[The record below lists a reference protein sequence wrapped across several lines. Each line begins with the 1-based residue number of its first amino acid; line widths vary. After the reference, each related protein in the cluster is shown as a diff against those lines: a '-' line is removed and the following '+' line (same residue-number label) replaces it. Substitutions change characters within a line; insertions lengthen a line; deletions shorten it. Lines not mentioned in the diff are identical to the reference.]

1 MATTFKKPNKKTT
14 IALVVAIV
22 ILLIIAVTGTVAF
35 LKDRGSTEAADL
47 EKTQQDLSQTEEA
60 GNPEQNGNSEQEEN
74 QEQGESP
81 EQTEIVNPE
90 NGEQTQGNQETTTV
104 TGANNQNNRNTTQT
118 DNIQETTI
126 ERVENVEIP
135 ERQISEGHYV
145 GWTPMGLKAIDIS
158 SKFNVNDSK
167 DIEISKQSVTSSGKN
182 VVTRGE
188 EITYTIFV
196 KNISNKDIT
205 DIEVKDKIPEMTTY
219 VEASADNSAREVVEN
234 KKVIGLIWNLD
245 LLKAGEEKTLSFKVT
260 VNNDATGVISNIAF
274 ANGEETEPV
283 KNTIIEATKTVTI
296 EDKENKTIAKVGD
309 KLIYT
314 ITVKNTGNIAG
325 TANVQDTKLKELI
338 DNGILKVDEESQ
350 EIANKLMEGTTID
363 VPENAETTISFKVEI
378 LKVDG
383 NITNIAVVGEEKPE
397 VIIDTANIEIKKDV
411 KEIIRNGEK
420 VEGPVKV
427 NDVINYEIVVSNT
440 GSATAKVNVIDEI
453 QNSNKKLDL
462 KDENGKVVTE
472 ITVEGKS
479 QRILTATYTVMQ
491 EDINKQEEILN
502 VAKAIYDGDEKK
514 DDAKTLV
521 EEEKKDV
528 IVEKLVTGK
537 TKNVNLKAVKK
548 DDVLVY
554 SVKVTNNGNT
564 TIDKVTITDEML
576 GIENKE
582 YTFKAINPGE
592 STIIELGEYT
602 VTQEDINA
610 QKAIKNIVLVNDK
623 QDDVETPVETV
634 TPKVEIEKTISAIKV
649 NGATTTFDEETLIS
663 GIKVQIGNIVT
674 YKIEAIN
681 KGNSTLSNVQIT
693 DNKDVVLVSAQLPE
707 RLSNVTITTGNKIA
721 KNNNLLGTNNITLE
735 PGEKITLTVSYTM
748 LKSDVTGTNYQ
759 KDFVN
764 TAYVTGEFNKT
775 KYDDNDD
782 ATIQTE
788 FIPSTGSKTFVKVW
802 NDKNYES
809 CRPKTITIQ
818 LMNGTIKVQDE
829 ITISATEN
837 WSYTW
842 NNIPLE
848 DTSGNMISYTVV
860 EKEIPGYTAS
870 ACTTNSKGQLTI
882 TNSYKKPVSKEGQI
896 IKTINKETSTEIKVP
911 IDVVFIVD
919 TSGSMETNSRATS
932 MVNAVNSAATQILN
946 YNEYNRISV
955 VGYSG
960 TWNDGKNTTDS
971 TVLLPLDRYTAK
983 KSSNNINQY
992 LKINGNTISTNVT
1005 GKVNNTRYVD
1015 GGTYTQIGIKD
1026 GANQLISSTNK
1037 TVTIN
1042 GKEVKRT
1049 PVIILL
1055 SDGEPTLYTSNYNN
1069 VTSQNRMGGGDFAS
1083 AEMGYY
1089 TILSANYYKNQVS
1102 TTYGK
1107 TAKMYTIGMDMSG
1120 IYGKSV
1126 LNPTINNITNLCKN
1140 STEVDEY
1147 GYNAAKN
1154 LYNCFANS
1162 KCGFGSVE
1170 AVWNEWEWKWE
1181 YRLNMKE
1188 QNVTKNPYSNYSY
1201 ADDSYVGAMNAQQL
1215 EDTMKDIITDVIPN
1229 TETWAISTSEID
1241 SAKALLP
1248 GLDINGAFSFK
1259 VGTAINYTNCS
1270 ETIAA
1275 GIIAGNEEEGYY
1287 IDLTKVPAGSTIT
1300 VSYTAK

>member
-1 MATTFKKPNKKTT
+1 
-14 IALVVAIV
+14 
-22 ILLIIAVTGTVAF
+22 
-35 LKDRGSTEAADL
+35 
-47 EKTQQDLSQTEEA
+47 
-60 GNPEQNGNSEQEEN
+60 
-74 QEQGESP
+74 
-81 EQTEIVNPE
+81 
-90 NGEQTQGNQETTTV
+90 
-104 TGANNQNNRNTTQT
+104 
-118 DNIQETTI
+118 
-126 ERVENVEIP
+126 
-135 ERQISEGHYV
+135 
-145 GWTPMGLKAIDIS
+145 
-158 SKFNVNDSK
+158 
-167 DIEISKQSVTSSGKN
+167 
-182 VVTRGE
+182 
-188 EITYTIFV
+188 
-196 KNISNKDIT
+196 
-205 DIEVKDKIPEMTTY
+205 
-219 VEASADNSAREVVEN
+219 
-234 KKVIGLIWNLD
+234 
-245 LLKAGEEKTLSFKVT
+245 
-260 VNNDATGVISNIAF
+260 
-274 ANGEETEPV
+274 
-283 KNTIIEATKTVTI
+283 
-296 EDKENKTIAKVGD
+296 
-309 KLIYT
+309 
-314 ITVKNTGNIAG
+314 
-325 TANVQDTKLKELI
+325 
-338 DNGILKVDEESQ
+338 
-350 EIANKLMEGTTID
+350 
-363 VPENAETTISFKVEI
+363 
-378 LKVDG
+378 
-383 NITNIAVVGEEKPE
+383 
-397 VIIDTANIEIKKDV
+397 
-411 KEIIRNGEK
+411 
-420 VEGPVKV
+420 
-427 NDVINYEIVVSNT
+427 
-440 GSATAKVNVIDEI
+440 
-453 QNSNKKLDL
+453 
-462 KDENGKVVTE
+462 
-472 ITVEGKS
+472 
-479 QRILTATYTVMQ
+479 
-491 EDINKQEEILN
+491 
-502 VAKAIYDGDEKK
+502 
-514 DDAKTLV
+514 
-521 EEEKKDV
+521 
-528 IVEKLVTGK
+528 
-537 TKNVNLKAVKK
+537 
-548 DDVLVY
+548 
-554 SVKVTNNGNT
+554 
-564 TIDKVTITDEML
+564 ML

-610 QKAIKNIVLVNDK
+610 QNLIKNVVLVNGK

-634 TPKVEIEKTISAIKV
+634 TPKVKIEKIISAITV
-649 NGATTTFDEETLIS
+649 NGFTTTFDEGTLIS
-663 GIKVQIGNIVT
+663 GIKVQIGDIVT

-681 KGNSTLSNVQIT
+681 NGNATLSNVKIT
-693 DNKDVVLVSAQLPE
+693 DNKDVVLVSAKLPE
-707 RLSNVTITTGNKIA
+707 RLSNVTIATGNKIT